1 MALSLALLCA
11 CSPRL
16 APAPSSSAPLEQ
28 IHDDPARDA
37 QLSLL
42 REAHRAFVQ
51 ERYPAAALF
60 FRRFVDSTPPPRAPQ
75 SAEARW
81 WLGRSYEQMGEYR
94 AAIAEYRVLAT
105 GDAGGDSQTQLY
117 QQQALDRLDQLRQIP
132 GGSHVTVARQVA
144 VGLPLSRLPPVPAW
158 VAWLQ
163 ALLKSGVTTVLLDPA
178 GADWG
183 NNRSLETL
191 QAFVGAAHL
200 AGLSV
205 WGALD
210 LHQGRGIALKP
221 EWLSRSLVKKEA
233 VLNGHEPAGV
243 PAMLPDL
250 LHPDYQAV
258 IEDRATMLLRA
269 GCDGILL
276 KARETQGYA
285 QDFTDRSFQRFT
297 TAFGLTIT
305 PQQLSGES
313 AGVEAM
319 VYDRDA
325 TYWRWVGWKT
335 RSYATVAARIRKLIR
350 NANPA
355 GRLLIE
361 VHGSTV
367 SEPLIGL
374 EQYGEDLNDLF
385 QRSGGELV
393 VRTEDSKSSVLLEQV
408 AQQVGSSDRLWLVR
422 LVTVPDTV
430 QPGEWTEELR
440 AVSREQEDGNL
451 LLLPRNTGVFLD
463 KSRGCLLRSCVFPLA
478 FLHPPTQEATAARL
492 SQ

>member
-1 MALSLALLCA
+1 MVFLPFTSRQPLMRRAALALSLALLCA
-11 CSPRL
+11 CNPRL
-16 APAPSSSAPLEQ
+16 APSSSAPLEP

-42 REAHRAFVQ
+42 REAHRAFAQ

-60 FRRFVDSTPPPRAPQ
+60 FRRFVDSTAAGAPQ
-75 SAEARW
+75 LAEARW

-105 GDAGGDSQTQLY
+105 GDAAGDSQAQRY

-132 GGSHVTVARQVA
+132 GGSPVTVTRQVA
-144 VGLPLSRLPPVPAW
+144 LGIPVSQLPPVSAW

-163 ALLKSGVTTVLLDPA
+163 ALLKVGVTTVLLDPA
-178 GADWG
+178 GSDRD
-183 NNRSLETL
+183 NDRNPETV

-210 LHQGRGIALKP
+210 LHQGRGLSLRP
-221 EWLSRSLVKKEA
+221 EWLNRSFAKTADGLSRF
-233 VLNGHEPAGV
+233 
-243 PAMLPDL
+243 PDP
-250 LHPDYQAV
+250 LHPDYQIA
-258 IEDRATMLLRA
+258 IEDWVTMLLRA

-276 KARETQGYA
+276 RAREAQGYA
-285 QDFTDRSFQRFT
+285 QDFSDGSFQRFAS
-297 TAFGLTIT
+297 AFGLTIT
-305 PQQLSGES
+305 PQQLLGDSV
-313 AGVEAM
+313 GVEAM
-319 VYDRDA
+319 VYDREA
-325 TYWRWVGWKT
+325 TYWRWVGWKA
-335 RSYATVAARIRKLIR
+335 RSYATVAAHIRKLLR
-350 NANPA
+350 SANPA

-393 VRTEDSKSSVLLEQV
+393 VRTEDSKGPALLEQF
-408 AQQVGSSDRLWLVR
+408 AQQVGSSDRLWLAR
-422 LVTVPDTV
+422 PVTVPDTIPLV
-430 QPGEWTEELR
+430 EWTEGLR
-440 AVSREQEDGNL
+440 AVTLEGGGGNL
-451 LLLPRNTGVFLD
+451 LLQPRSTDSLP
-463 KSRGCLLRSCVFPLA
+463 
-478 FLHPPTQEATAARL
+478 
-492 SQ
+492 

>member
-1 MALSLALLCA
+1 MGSLPFTSGQLLVRGTALVLSLVLLCA

-16 APAPSSSAPLEQ
+16 ALSPSSSAPLEQ

-42 REAHRAFVQ
+42 REAHRAFAQ

-94 AAIAEYRVLAT
+94 AAMAEYRVLAT
-105 GDAGGDSQTQLY
+105 GDAGGDSQAQLY

-144 VGLPLSRLPPVPAW
+144 VGLPLSQLPPVSAW

-163 ALLKSGVTTVLLDPA
+163 ALLKIGVTTVLLDPA
-178 GADWG
+178 GSDQG
-183 NNRSLETL
+183 NDRSLETI
-191 QAFVGAAHL
+191 QAFAGAAHL

-210 LHQGRGIALKP
+210 LHQGRGIALSP
-221 EWLSRSLVKKEA
+221 EWLSRSLAKNGA
-233 VLNGHEPAGV
+233 VLNGHESAGAPAT
-243 PAMLPDL
+243 LPDP

-258 IEDRATMLLRA
+258 IEERATMLLRA

-276 KARETQGYA
+276 RARETQGFA
-285 QDFTDRSFQRFT
+285 QDFTDGSFQRFAS
-297 TAFGLTIT
+297 AFGLTIT
-305 PQQLSGES
+305 PQQLLGDSV
-313 AGVEAM
+313 GVEAM

-385 QRSGGELV
+385 QRSGSELV
-393 VRTEDSKSSVLLEQV
+393 IRTGDSKGPVLLEQV

-422 LVTVPDTV
+422 PVTVPGTTPLV
-430 QPGEWTEELR
+430 EWTEGLG
-440 AVSREQEDGNL
+440 AVTLEGGGGNL
-451 LLLPRNTGVFLD
+451 LLLPR
-463 KSRGCLLRSCVFPLA
+463 S
-478 FLHPPTQEATAARL
+478 TANL
-492 SQ
+492 P

>member
-1 MALSLALLCA
+1 MVSLPFTSGQPLMRGTALALSLALLCA

-16 APAPSSSAPLEQ
+16 APSPSSSVPLEQ

-105 GDAGGDSQTQLY
+105 DDTGGDSQTQPY
-117 QQQALDRLDQLRQIP
+117 QQQALDRLDQLRRIS

-144 VGLPLSRLPPVPAW
+144 LGLPLSQLPPVSAW

-163 ALLKSGVTTVLLDPA
+163 ALRKIGVTTVLLDPA
-178 GADWG
+178 GSDRG
-183 NNRSLETL
+183 NDRSPETV

-200 AGLSV
+200 AGLSA

-210 LHQGRGIALKP
+210 LHQGRGISLRP
-221 EWLSRSLVKKEA
+221 EWLSRSLAKKEA
-233 VLNGHEPAGV
+233 VPTGHEPSGV
-243 PAMLPDL
+243 PATLPDP
-250 LHPDYQAV
+250 LHPDYQTV
-258 IEDRATMLLRA
+258 IENLATMLLRA
-269 GCDGILL
+269 GCDGIFLR
-276 KARETQGYA
+276 ARETQGFA
-285 QDFTDRSFQRFT
+285 QDFSDGSFQRFAS
-297 TAFGLTIT
+297 AFGLTIT
-305 PQQLSGES
+305 PQQLLGDSV
-313 AGVEAM
+313 GVEAM
-319 VYDRDA
+319 VYDREA
-325 TYWRWVGWKT
+325 IYWRWVGWKT

-350 NANPA
+350 DANPA

-385 QRSGGELV
+385 QRSGGDLV
-393 VRTEDSKSSVLLEQV
+393 IRTEGSKSPALLEQV

-422 LVTVPDTV
+422 PVTVPDTTPLV
-430 QPGEWTEELR
+430 EWTEGLGTVTLEGGG
-440 AVSREQEDGNL
+440 GNL
-451 LLLPRNTGVFLD
+451 LLLPRSTGGL
-463 KSRGCLLRSCVFPLA
+463 P
-478 FLHPPTQEATAARL
+478 
-492 SQ
+492 

>member
-1 MALSLALLCA
+1 MVFLPFTSGPSLMRGAALALSLALLCA

-16 APAPSSSAPLEQ
+16 APSSSAPLEQ

-51 ERYPAAALF
+51 ERYPTAVLF
-60 FRRFVDSTPPPRAPQ
+60 FRRFVDSTPTPRAPQ

-94 AAIAEYRVLAT
+94 AAIVEYRVLAT

-117 QQQALDRLDQLRQIP
+117 QQQALDRLDQLRRIP
-132 GGSHVTVARQVA
+132 GGSPVTVARQVA
-144 VGLPLSRLPPVPAW
+144 LGLPLSRLPPVSAW

-163 ALLKSGVTTVLLDPA
+163 ALLKIGITTVLLDPA

-183 NNRSLETL
+183 NDRSPESV

-210 LHQGRGIALKP
+210 LHQGRGISLRP

-233 VLNGHEPAGV
+233 VLNSHEPAGV
-243 PAMLPDL
+243 PAMLPDP
-250 LHPDYQAV
+250 LHPDYQAA
-258 IEDRATMLLRA
+258 IEERATMLLRA

-276 KARETQGYA
+276 RARDTQGYA
-285 QDFTDRSFQRFT
+285 QDFSDGSFQRFAS
-297 TAFGLTIT
+297 AFGLTLT
-305 PQQLSGES
+305 PQQLFGGSVD
-313 AGVEAM
+313 AEAM
-319 VYDRDA
+319 VYDREA
-325 TYWRWVGWKT
+325 TYWRWVGWKA

-350 NANPA
+350 DANPA

-367 SEPLIGL
+367 SGPLIGL

-385 QRSGGELV
+385 QRSGGELA
-393 VRTEDSKSSVLLEQV
+393 VRTEDSKSPALLEQV
-408 AQQVGSSDRLWLVR
+408 AQQVGSADRLWLVR
-422 LVTVPDTV
+422 PVTVPDTI
-430 QPGEWTEELR
+430 PLLEWTEGLG
-440 AVSREQEDGNL
+440 AVTLEGGGGNL
-451 LLLPRNTGVFLD
+451 LLLPGNTGGL
-463 KSRGCLLRSCVFPLA
+463 P
-478 FLHPPTQEATAARL
+478 
-492 SQ
+492 